1 MLAKRTFCS
10 DFLFSGTSTFSCP
23 SPKNCP
29 SLPALTPLALA
40 KKESLT
46 DSGTETEA
54 MSTLVEVA
62 ITYAWLTRRRGTPL
76 SLFYQ
81 FPTPYNIAPEVTY
94 LKGPVTSKR
103 PESSCLRKTTLF
115 PLYFPLSKIKTV
127 PGVMDFLKTVLPLVF
142 REAFGRGTS
151 SDG

>member
-1 MLAKRTFCS
+1 MDYESDLLFFAITHIILQMGWYAQLTFCS

-40 KKESLT
+40 KKASLT

-62 ITYAWLTRRRGTPL
+62 IT
-76 SLFYQ
+76 
-81 FPTPYNIAPEVTY
+81 
-94 LKGPVTSKR
+94 
-103 PESSCLRKTTLF
+103 
-115 PLYFPLSKIKTV
+115 
-127 PGVMDFLKTVLPLVF
+127 
-142 REAFGRGTS
+142 
-151 SDG
+151 